1 MINSKKIKERAKELG
16 IRQSDIANALGIKQ
30 STVCQKINNAR
41 PMSLNEAE
49 IMAELLEIKNEE
61 FRTYFFSPNV
71 A

>member
-30 STVCQKINNAR
+30 STACQKINNVR

-49 IMAELLEIKNEE
+49 IMAELLQIKNEE
-61 FRTYFFSPNV
+61 FGAYFFSPNV